1 MFTFPDSISL
11 YPIFD
16 YSVFNM
22 FKIVYFSDK
31 HELHSITAHPTPQ
44 KKRLII
50 FFASRTWRFRYF
62 GKACLR

>member
-50 FFASRTWRFRYF
+50 FFASRT
-62 GKACLR
+62 